1 MTNVRKH
8 RKAYPV
14 WHCWQRRG
22 ESRGEPLFYWRS
34 LSAAGKKLGAC
45 TCSLDGVKGGDMCG
59 RNHAVNSGESLFGPA
74 RSVGKR
80 AYKPTGESA
89 RDARQ
94 EVGDGHSTLDAVD
107 SITTVEERAVS
118 LDMPY
123 QLQEVPA

>member
-8 RKAYPV
+8 RKECPV
-14 WHCWQRRG
+14 WHCWQRRV
-22 ESRGEPLFYWRS
+22 ESRGEPLFDWRS
-34 LSAAGKKLGAC
+34 LAAAGKKLGIG

-59 RNHAVNSGESLFGPA
+59 RNHAVNSGESLSGPA
-74 RSVGKR
+74 LCVGNR
-80 AYKPTGESA
+80 VYKPTGEST

-94 EVGDGHSTLDAVD
+94 EVGDGRSTVDGVD
-107 SITTVEERAVS
+107 SITTLEERAVS